1 MFMITLGKTGLR
13 RLGVVALCAAVLAG
27 AAVAGRF
34 VGEQAVAANAAAVT
48 RIESTQ
54 DIAGYFT
61 GYGLEVDAA
70 SISADKVKIPRK
82 WDDSFSAFNTLVAQS
97 GLDLAKYKGK
107 TVEKWLALI
116 PAKSDGEKET
126 YGVLLVYNKKAVGA
140 YLLEKPSG
148 AVTGLTDAAAA
159 AAAADAEAQAAAQ
172 APQEEG
178 VLEVSLDAELAAG
191 DDGYPVE

>member
-13 RLGVVALCAAVLAG
+13 RLGVVALCAAVLVG
-27 AAVAGRF
+27 AAAAGRY
-34 VGEQAVAANAAAVT
+34 VGTQAVTAGTSAAVK
-48 RIESTQ
+48 IESTQ

-97 GLDLAKYKGK
+97 GMDLTKYKGK
-107 TVEKWLALI
+107 TVEKWLALV
-116 PAKSDGEKET
+116 PARSNGETES
-126 YGVLLVYNKKAVGA
+126 YAVLLVYNKKAIGA

-148 AVTGLTDAAAA
+148 AVTGLNDAAAA
-159 AAAADAEAQAAAQ
+159 AAAAAEAAAAQ
-172 APQEEG
+172 QEPA
-178 VLEVSLDAELAAG
+178 VDVALDVDLTADA
-191 DDGYPVE
+191 DGYPVE